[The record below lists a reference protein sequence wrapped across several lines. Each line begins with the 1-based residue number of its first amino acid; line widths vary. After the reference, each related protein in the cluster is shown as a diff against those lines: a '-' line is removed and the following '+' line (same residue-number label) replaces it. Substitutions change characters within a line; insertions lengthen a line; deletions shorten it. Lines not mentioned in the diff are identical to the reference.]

1 MTNVGKCAIIHTIPK
16 QRRNLMNYFAVENN
30 GKCYDHVMLRDGNG
44 HILFEN
50 YLDMDYETM
59 KYSTDLE
66 DFVCAVMDASEEMS
80 GGDQTVITLIGE
92 DDVFIWGIIIGV
104 EDGEVRY
111 SLINWQQDGK
121 KYRYES

>member
-1 MTNVGKCAIIHTIPK
+1 
-16 QRRNLMNYFAVENN
+16 MNYFAIENN
-30 GKCYDHVMLRDGNG
+30 GEYYDHVMLRDGNG
-44 HILFEN
+44 HIMFEN

-59 KYSTDLE
+59 KYSMDLE
-66 DFVCAVMDASEEMS
+66 DFVCAVMYASEEMS

-111 SLINWQQDGK
+111 SLIDWQQDDK

>member
-1 MTNVGKCAIIHTIPK
+1 
-16 QRRNLMNYFAVENN
+16 MNYFAIENT
-30 GKCYDHVMLRDGNG
+30 GEYYDHVMLRDGNG
-44 HILFEN
+44 PIMFEN

-59 KYSTDLE
+59 KYSMDLE

-111 SLINWQQDGK
+111 SLIDWQQDDK